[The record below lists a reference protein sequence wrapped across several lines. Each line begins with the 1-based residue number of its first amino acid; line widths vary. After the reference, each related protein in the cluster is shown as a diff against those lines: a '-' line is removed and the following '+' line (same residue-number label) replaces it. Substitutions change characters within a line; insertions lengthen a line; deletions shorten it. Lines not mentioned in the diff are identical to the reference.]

1 MKWDPVAAKVN
12 PASFTFMPSEY
23 SDLVLQ
29 AELRL
34 ASQKLGQL
42 QARYDSQ
49 ATITR
54 ADIATL
60 IQQGNIPLAR
70 DKAEKLILDETFGD
84 LLTDLEMQVGLL
96 QEHFRE
102 LEHGYVKN

>member
-1 MKWDPVAAKVN
+1 LF
-12 PASFTFMPSEY
+12 SRY
-23 SDLVLQ
+23 SDPGLQ

-34 ASQKLGQL
+34 AAQKLGQI

-54 ADIATL
+54 VDIATL

-70 DKAEKLILDETFGD
+70 DKAEKLIQDESFGD
-84 LLTDLEMQVGLL
+84 LLAELEMQVGLL
-96 QEHFRE
+96 LEHFRE
-102 LEHGYVKN
+102 LEHGYVKKKLEWHVK

>member
-1 MKWDPVAAKVN
+1 M
-12 PASFTFMPSEY
+12 
-23 SDLVLQ
+23 
-29 AELRL
+29 

-70 DKAEKLILDETFGD
+70 DKAEKLIMDETFGD
-84 LLTDLEMQVGLL
+84 LLADLEMQVGLL
-96 QEHFRE
+96 LEHFRE
-102 LEHGYVKN
+102 LEHG